1 MTDISTLKTGD
12 RIVFSNGHESPVVN
26 VMDAENFLNI
36 YFITEKRGELSLFFQ
51 KETGEAPG
59 THYEIV
65 KVISNGSN

>member
-26 VMDAENFLNI
+26 IMDAEDFLNI
-36 YFITEKRGELSLFFQ
+36 YFVTENEGKLNLFFR

-59 THYEIV
+59 THYEIA
-65 KVISNGSN
+65 KVIRNGSN

>member
-26 VMDAENFLNI
+26 IMDAEDFLNI
-36 YFITEKRGELSLFFQ
+36 YFVTEKGRAINLYFR
-51 KETGEAPG
+51 KETGEASV

-65 KVISNGSN
+65 KVIKNV

>member
-1 MTDISTLKTGD
+1 MTDISTLKEDD

-36 YFITEKRGELSLFFQ
+36 YFIPENEKGISLFFQ

-65 KVISNGSN
+65 KIIHA

>member
-12 RIVFSNGHESPVVN
+12 RIVFSNGHESPVVSI
-26 VMDAENFLNI
+26 MDAEDFLNI
-36 YFITEKRGELSLFFQ
+36 SFMTEKEEGLSLFFQ

-65 KVISNGSN
+65 KVIKHA

>member
-1 MTDISTLKTGD
+1 MTDISTLKKGD

-26 VMDAENFLNI
+26 IMDADDFLNI
-36 YFITEKRGELSLFFQ
+36 YFIPENEGKLNLYFR

-65 KVISNGSN
+65 EVIKNV

>member
-1 MTDISTLKTGD
+1 MTDISTLKKGD

-36 YFITEKRGELSLFFQ
+36 DFIPENEKGLNIFFQ

-65 KVISNGSN
+65 KVINNGSN

>member
-1 MTDISTLKTGD
+1 MTDISTLKKGD

-36 YFITEKRGELSLFFQ
+36 SFIPENEKGLNLFFR

-59 THYEIV
+59 THYDIV
-65 KVISNGSN
+65 KVISNGYN

>member
-12 RIVFSNGHESPVVN
+12 RIVFSNGHESPVVS
-26 VMDAENFLNI
+26 VIDAENFLNI
-36 YFITEKRGELSLFFQ
+36 YFIPENGKDINLFFT

-65 KVISNGSN
+65 KVIKHA

>member
-1 MTDISTLKTGD
+1 MTDISTLKKDD

-26 VMDAENFLNI
+26 VMDAEDFLNI
-36 YFITEKRGELSLFFQ
+36 CFMTENEAKLNIFFQ

-65 KVISNGSN
+65 KVIRNGSN

>member
-26 VMDAENFLNI
+26 VMDADDFLNI
-36 YFITEKRGELSLFFQ
+36 CFMTENEAKLSIFFR

-59 THYEIV
+59 SHYEIV
-65 KVISNGSN
+65 KVIKHA

>member
-26 VMDAENFLNI
+26 VMDADNFLNI
-36 YFITEKRGELSLFFQ
+36 SFVNEKEAELSLFFR

-59 THYEIV
+59 TRYEIV
-65 KVISNGSN
+65 KIVHA

>member
-12 RIVFSNGHESPVVN
+12 RIVFSNGHESSVVS
-26 VMDAENFLNI
+26 MIDADDFLNI
-36 YFITEKRGELSLFFQ
+36 CFMTEKEAKLSIFFQ

-65 KVISNGSN
+65 KVIKHV

>member
-1 MTDISTLKTGD
+1 MADIYTLKKGD
-12 RIVFSNGHESPVVN
+12 RIIFSNGHESPVVR
-26 VMDAENFLNI
+26 VIDAEDFLNI
-36 YFITEKRGELSLFFQ
+36 HFVPEKGEELNLFFK

>member
-26 VMDAENFLNI
+26 VMDADDFLNI
-36 YFITEKRGELSLFFQ
+36 YFINEKEENLSLFFQ
-51 KETGEAPG
+51 KEDGEAPG

-65 KVISNGSN
+65 KVIKHV

>member
-12 RIVFSNGHESPVVN
+12 RIVFSNGHESPVVS
-26 VMDAENFLNI
+26 MIDADDFLNI
-36 YFITEKRGELSLFFQ
+36 CFMTEKEAKLSIFFQ

-65 KVISNGSN
+65 KVIENV

>member
-1 MTDISTLKTGD
+1 MADISKLKEGD

-26 VMDAENFLNI
+26 EMNAEDFMNICFVNEKGEELN
-36 YFITEKRGELSLFFQ
+36 LFFR

-65 KVISNGSN
+65 KIIHA

>member
-12 RIVFSNGHESPVVN
+12 RIVFSNGHESPVVSI
-26 VMDAENFLNI
+26 MDAEDFLNI
-36 YFITEKRGELSLFFQ
+36 SFMTEKEEGLSLFFQ

-65 KVISNGSN
+65 KVIKHV

>member
-1 MTDISTLKTGD
+1 MTDISTLRKGD

-26 VMDAENFLNI
+26 TMDAEDFLNI
-36 YFITEKRGELSLFFQ
+36 YFMNEKKANLSLFFR

-65 KVISNGSN
+65 KVIKHV

>member
-12 RIVFSNGHESPVVN
+12 RIVFSNGHESPVVS

-36 YFITEKRGELSLFFQ
+36 SFMAENKAKLSIFFR

-65 KVISNGSN
+65 KVIKHA